1 MHQIRISSTPWEW
14 LFNKDFKLIIIFS
27 YYFLINAADSCECS
41 VPNPLIPEGYNKHL
55 TPLEQEKK
63 PTMVYLN
70 LDIMDIDQIEEEKM
84 EYSLQFYVNEYWRD
98 LRLNLT
104 FLDKLQQVPSSWV
117 PDIWTPDII
126 FENSKGGWIYPLSI
140 PNIVVQVHSH
150 RYLHRFTRY
159 NMKISCAMFLRTYPM
174 DTQNCFLSI
183 SSLAN
188 DNTKMILKW
197 LHQRKEG
204 NLGIKDLTWSKIQPL
219 KYYLANV
226 TPGSRSYHWSGGTFT
241 ALYANFT
248 FVRHLSSHIF
258 NVYIPSGLVVVL
270 SFLSFWLNVRAVP
283 ARVALGLTSLLTLS
297 TQASQA
303 RNNLPPINYLTALDI
318 WLFFCIVVVFL
329 SLIEYATVYHLY
341 GQKVRRQREDVSMS
355 TWSKKRCRGCKI
367 DSMAEGRFRTSA
379 NKKNLPQQEEH
390 VGVEF
395 DENLQTL
402 DKACRFI
409 FPFSFIVFCTLYWVC
424 YLHVLL

>member
-183 SSLAN
+183 SSC
-188 DNTKMILKW
+188 
-197 LHQRKEG
+197 
-204 NLGIKDLTWSKIQPL
+204 
-219 KYYLANV
+219 
-226 TPGSRSYHWSGGTFT
+226 TFT